1 MTDVAVS
8 FLDRTDPLRQ
18 ICTTAAIVVA
28 SAVAE
33 PSDLTWD
40 DDAPT
45 YVTVDRSWLM
55 LLADEIE
62 DVSPGYLDEIRESLE
77 EMVNRTTLSA
87 GVYFIKSGNAVKIGM
102 SKDVPGR
109 LRTLRTMS
117 PLPLELL
124 GVIPGGRDEEALLH
138 REWAELRL
146 HGEWFQATPDL
157 IGHIAGICAHRAE
170 PTP

>member
-1 MTDVAVS
+1 MTDVAELNELTET
-8 FLDRTDPLRQ
+8 FRQ

-62 DVSPGYLDEIRESLE
+62 TVQPGYLEEIRLGIE
-77 EMVNRTTLSA
+77 ERANRPTLTA
-87 GVYFIKSGNAVKIGM
+87 GVYFIRSGEAVKIGM

-109 LRTLRTMS
+109 FRALRTMS

-124 GVIPGGRDEEALLH
+124 GVIPGGRDEEAQLH
-138 REWAELRL
+138 RQWAGQRL
-146 HGEWFQATPDL
+146 HGEWFKATPEL
-157 IGHIAGICAHRAE
+157 IGHIAGLC
-170 PTP
+170 P